1 MEHPDFKHM
10 KVRLGRPEI
19 TTTVV
24 FGSNSNAASVFLTKH
39 DIPQASLASLARRS
53 PSSLKTEGLRFLG
66 AIGFGK
72 SGWRSRHQ
80 SRLPPLQQNVVYGL
94 SFSQSLPDFEGFP
107 WVLRF
112 PRSSKSTPSLIHL
125 AVVLCSEV
133 MHGSCSGTERLAGST
148 APSIRP
154 R

>member
-1 MEHPDFKHM
+1 MEHPDFKHI

-39 DIPQASLASLARRS
+39 DIPQTSLASSLASLARRS

-72 SGWRSRHQ
+72 TGWRSRHQ
-80 SRLPPLQQNVVYGL
+80 SRLPPPQQNVVCGL
-94 SFSQSLPDFEGFP
+94 SFS
-107 WVLRF
+107 
-112 PRSSKSTPSLIHL
+112 
-125 AVVLCSEV
+125 
-133 MHGSCSGTERLAGST
+133 
-148 APSIRP
+148 
-154 R
+154 